1 MRTGLE
7 QKGRA
12 YEKQEKN
19 SGTFTGRRSCIWGI
33 ADYCKCGK
41 QCKRRS
47 ETGKWHNRVS
57 AVSGKIISGRAQFH
71 KRLYQIP
78 YSALTTAADGTLVA
92 ATDIRWDKCGD
103 GGGIDTVVSRSTDDG
118 ENWSYTVA
126 NYLGDNGNKFNYYSS
141 AFIDAAL
148 VTKGD
153 AIYMACDL
161 YPAAIGLNSAAYAP
175 KTGSTGYDANGNLLL
190 AAVTE
195 NVNGVSNSALRSV
208 ASFSYHLEKKSEQ
221 QQILIMRS
229 KTMRVTQLQDM

>member
-1 MRTGLE
+1 MAQPCLSRF
-7 QKGRA
+7 R
-12 YEKQEKN
+12 
-19 SGTFTGRRSCIWGI
+19 
-33 ADYCKCGK
+33 
-41 QCKRRS
+41 
-47 ETGKWHNRVS
+47 
-57 AVSGKIISGRAQFH
+57 KIISGRAQFH

-161 YPAAIGLNSAAYAP
+161 YPAAIGLNSALMRQRPEAP
-175 KTGSTGYDANGNLLL
+175 DMMRM
-190 AAVTE
+190 E
-195 NVNGVSNSALRSV
+195 IC
-208 ASFSYHLEKKSEQ
+208 SEQ
-221 QQILIMRS
+221 QLQ
-229 KTMRVTQLQDM
+229 KT

>member
-1 MRTGLE
+1 MAHWWQR
-7 QKGRA
+7 QI
-12 YEKQEKN
+12 
-19 SGTFTGRRSCIWGI
+19 SC
-33 ADYCKCGK
+33 
-41 QCKRRS
+41 
-47 ETGKWHNRVS
+47 
-57 AVSGKIISGRAQFH
+57 
-71 KRLYQIP
+71 
-78 YSALTTAADGTLVA
+78 
-92 ATDIRWDKCGD
+92 WDKCGD
-103 GGGIDTVVSRSTDDG
+103 GGGIDTVVSKSTDDG

-195 NVNGVSNSALRSV
+195 DVNGVSNSALRSV
-208 ASFSYHLEKKSEQ
+208 ASFSYHLEKKSVQ

>member
-19 SGTFTGRRSCIWGI
+19 PGTFTGRRSCIGGLPI
-33 ADYCKCGK
+33 TASAANNVRDGA
-41 QCKRRS
+41 RPANG
-47 ETGKWHNRVS
+47 TTVS
-57 AVSGKIISGRAQFH
+57 QPFRKIILGEHNSTNGYTRF
-71 KRLYQIP
+71 RIP
-78 YSALTTAADGTLVA
+78 ALTTAADGTLVA

-161 YPAAIGLNSAAYAP
+161 YPAAIG
-175 KTGSTGYDANGNLLL
+175 
-190 AAVTE
+190 
-195 NVNGVSNSALRSV
+195 
-208 ASFSYHLEKKSEQ
+208 
-221 QQILIMRS
+221 
-229 KTMRVTQLQDM
+229 

>member
-1 MRTGLE
+1 MRNKKRILALLLAGVLAFGGLPITASAANNVRDGARPANGTTVS
-7 QKGRA
+7 QPFP
-12 YEKQEKN
+12 EKLFLGEHN
-19 SGTFTGRRSCIWGI
+19 STNGYTRFR
-33 ADYCKCGK
+33 
-41 QCKRRS
+41 
-47 ETGKWHNRVS
+47 
-57 AVSGKIISGRAQFH
+57 
-71 KRLYQIP
+71 IP
-78 YSALTTAADGTLVA
+78 ALTTAADGTLVA

-103 GGGIDTVVSRSTDDG
+103 GGGIDTVVSKSTDDG
-118 ENWSYTVA
+118 ENWFLLRGKLSGK
-126 NYLGDNGNKFNYYSS
+126 NNGNKCSNYYSS

-195 NVNGVSNSALRSV
+195 DVNGVSNSALRSV
-208 ASFSYHLEKKSEQ
+208 ASFSYHLEKNQMQ